1 MLQRIMTV
9 LIGVPIVVFCT
20 YSGGLW
26 FFLMVTSL
34 AVISL
39 NEFFNLMKSK
49 GLSPYYTLGNFFTL
63 LFIVFIQMK
72 SFLYLNNLFPWL
84 STILKDPSWESAFS
98 GILTAAIIS
107 IFCAA
112 IFIRRTAMATV
123 NIAITVLGTLY
134 VGWLFSYLVLLRDLT
149 PHGACLFFLMITIWA
164 NDTAAYL
171 IGGKFGKKQLSPYI
185 SPKKTVVGAVAGF
198 VFALAVAFIFGMLWE
213 KTYLPANWIQY
224 LVLGALIGVF
234 SQLSDLSES
243 LIKRDAGAKD
253 SSRLVPGHGGV
264 LDRMDSFIF
273 AAPVAYYFLVWFI
286 IK

>member
-1 MLQRIMTV
+1 MLKRILTV
-9 LIGVPIVVFCT
+9 LITVPIIIFCT

-39 NEFFNLMKSK
+39 NEFFNLMKTK

-63 LFIVFIQMK
+63 FFIVFIQM
-72 SFLYLNNLFPWL
+72 
-84 STILKDPSWESAFS
+84 TLKHPAWESAFS
-98 GILTAAIIS
+98 AILTASIIAV
-107 IFCAA
+107 FCTA

-171 IGGKFGKKQLSPYI
+171 IGGKFGRKQLSPYI
-185 SPKKTVVGAVAGF
+185 SPKKTVVGAIAGF
-198 VFALAVAFIFGMLWE
+198 IFALAVAFVFGMLAE
-213 KTYLPANWIQY
+213 KTYIPANWIQY
-224 LVLGALIGVF
+224 LFLGTLIGIF